1 MLGTGIGLIAVSIPL
16 WLYVHG
22 HNTSEAYAILPAFL
36 MACAL
41 DIAGL
46 VLIVLGMWRG

>member
-22 HNTSEAYAILPAFL
+22 HNTSEAYDVLPAFFT
-36 MACAL
+36 ACAL
-41 DIAGL
+41 DIVGVAL
-46 VLIVLGMWRG
+46 VVLGVWRA